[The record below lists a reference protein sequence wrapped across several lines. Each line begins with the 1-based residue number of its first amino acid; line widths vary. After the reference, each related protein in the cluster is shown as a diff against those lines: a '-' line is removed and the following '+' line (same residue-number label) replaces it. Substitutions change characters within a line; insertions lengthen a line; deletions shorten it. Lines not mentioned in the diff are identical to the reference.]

1 MSRIMKNRE
10 LSDDARAL
18 LRAAEGGDAL
28 GERDRMRMLESLRRR
43 LGEPTSSARSRAVES
58 GLDSKLLGAAASFGA
73 RVFGSRGRVRSKPV
87 VWALAALLVTGSV
100 AAFGG
105 WSGVLRSLQPL
116 LAPALAE
123 SARADRSAANPAAR
137 SKRSAPSALSP
148 APSALSP
155 APSALSPAP
164 SALSADPDAPEPRAL
179 PPTEQHSLHRSAP
192 SAARAAARA
201 PHSLGSELD
210 LMMRARDALRRGEF
224 ARAREL
230 AARHAQA
237 FPHGD
242 LCQERAAIEA
252 LADCRETGNAV
263 RGAAF
268 VRRWPDSVLGRRVS
282 ADCGLAPNAVP
293 APRSRATQ

>member
-58 GLDSKLLGAAASFGA
+58 GGLDSKLLGAAASFGA

-116 LAPALAE
+116 LAPELAE

-137 SKRSAPSALSP
+137 SKRSAPSALPP
-148 APSALSP
+148 APSALP
-155 APSALSPAP
+155 PAP